1 MTGHA
6 GFDQLWMP
14 VYSHERMCDD
24 ELFARA
30 LHDALLA
37 LRSLPQFSAGSPD
50 PSPKRSPPKRGAG
63 AAAGA
68 AGLSDLGDFAMRLL
82 EPEPEQRFTATAAL
96 AHRWM
101 VAEPPADHCGWG

>member
-37 LRSLPQFSAGSPD
+37 LRSLPQFSAGSPA

-68 AGLSDLGDFAMRLL
+68 AGGGGRS
-82 EPEPEQRFTATAAL
+82 
-96 AHRWM
+96 
-101 VAEPPADHCGWG
+101 